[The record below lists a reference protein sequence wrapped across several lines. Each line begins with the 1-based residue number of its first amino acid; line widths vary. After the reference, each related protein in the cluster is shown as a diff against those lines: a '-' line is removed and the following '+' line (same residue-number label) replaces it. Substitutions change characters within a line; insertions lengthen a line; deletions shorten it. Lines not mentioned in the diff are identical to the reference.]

1 MHAGKWHLAEA
12 LLECHY
18 SPEQLSGL
26 YRLLGIEIT
35 GLTWIYEYARAA
47 AVVMVL
53 FASFFV
59 AVTRSGTE

>member
-35 GLTWIYEYARAA
+35 GLTWIYEYARAGC
-47 AVVMVL
+47 
-53 FASFFV
+53 
-59 AVTRSGTE
+59 RRDGTLCKFLRRRDKKRN